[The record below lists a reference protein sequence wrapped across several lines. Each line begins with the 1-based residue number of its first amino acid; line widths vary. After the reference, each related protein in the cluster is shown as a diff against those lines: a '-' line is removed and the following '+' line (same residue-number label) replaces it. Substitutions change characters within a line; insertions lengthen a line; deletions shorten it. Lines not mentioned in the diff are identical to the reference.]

1 MIKLQYEIKTHKVNR
16 EYEQP
21 HFFILNK
28 GLNSGKPLRNP
39 CPNCFVLITET
50 EEQREALYYL
60 CQSLQIGE
68 YFKFYIIGSV
78 IPFIRIDDI
87 RKVLNTA
94 IRNYEQQQ
102 WELKIVKLMQIAIY
116 EDNLKK
122 QLETISGLKIAILRS

>member
-50 EEQREALYYL
+50 EEQRETLFYICLSLKIRRCFEYYL
-60 CQSLQIGE
+60 
-68 YFKFYIIGSV
+68 KGSV
-78 IPFIRIDDI
+78 IPFICIIDT
-87 RKVLNTA
+87 RKVFHIALQDFQ
-94 IRNYEQQQ
+94 EKQ
-102 WELKIVKLMQIAIY
+102 WNQKIQKLKIIIDY
-116 EDNLKK
+116 ESNLKL
-122 QLETISGLKIAILRS
+122 QLKTISDLKMAVLRS